1 VRRFLSRKFL
11 TPTVAA
17 QTRQRLRVEDLE
29 DRWCPAVITVD
40 DDRVQN
46 PNANFTTIT
55 AALAAANANDVIDV
69 YAGTY
74 TEQVMVSKVG
84 IKLVAVPSNGSDVVI
99 KSPATVAPVA
109 TIGAALVDVT
119 ATNVKVT
126 GFKID
131 STTDTDGNVSVDV
144 RVRGGGSATISNNTV
159 IGPAAPG
166 NPQFGV
172 GIQVGTSK
180 LTGTDGAG
188 TAKVTGNSVSN
199 YFGGGILVDGAGG
212 SATVKNNTVTG
223 RGAANGA
230 VAQYGVQVSRGATS
244 RVEGNTITANTN
256 GNNSGGIYFFQDG
269 GTNSVAAKNTVSGN
283 DIGIWLDTS
292 SATCAHAI
300 QVMNNDVTGNVGY
313 AGIFVQNSDG
323 VSIKNNSVFNNSTFN
338 GIALNGSSSV
348 EVENNSVHN
357 NPNADGIYVLNG
369 GNNQIQCNSSYSNG
383 FNGIFLDHSN
393 NNCVWNN
400 STWGNAANGINVQG
414 GTGNDIWLGSS
425 TTNVQDGILLQGA
438 TYTTIVGNALQS
450 NGGYGLRVLG
460 CDHTL
465 IAFNLITGNGAGSI
479 FVDSASTNTV
489 SIANRTD
496 TPPVVEGTSGS
507 GGTSQ
512 AYTCSF
518 AQADTDCSGLED

>member
-11 TPTVAA
+11 PPTGAA
-17 QTRQRLRVEDLE
+17 PTRPRLRAEALE

-40 DDRVQN
+40 DDRVQM

-55 AALAAANANDVIDV
+55 AALNAANPGDEIDV
-69 YAGTY
+69 YKGTY
-74 TEQVMVSKVG
+74 TEQVTVAKNG
-84 IKLVAVPSNGSDVVI
+84 IKLVAKPSNGSDVMI
-99 KSPATVAPVA
+99 KSPATVAAVA
-109 TIGAALVDVT
+109 TIGAALVDIT

-126 GFKID
+126 GFSID
-131 STTDTDGNVSVDV
+131 STTDTDGNVFVDV
-144 RVRGGGSATISNNTV
+144 RVSNGGSATISNNTV
-159 IGPAAPG
+159 VGPTSPG
-166 NPQFGV
+166 DPQFGI
-172 GIQVGTSK
+172 GIQVGTSR
-180 LTGTDGAG
+180 LTGTAGAG
-188 TAKVTGNSVSN
+188 TAKVTGNNVSN
-199 YFGGGILVDGAGG
+199 YFGAGILVDGAGG

-223 RGAANGA
+223 RGAANGGI
-230 VAQYGVQVSRGATS
+230 AQYGVQVSRGATS
-244 RVEGNTITANTN
+244 RVEGNTITANAN

-269 GTNSVAAKNTVSGN
+269 GTNSVAARNTVSGN

-292 SATCAHAI
+292 SATCGHAI
-300 QVMNNDVTGNVGY
+300 EVVNNDVTGNTGY
-313 AGIFVQNSDG
+313 AGVFVQNTNG
-323 VSIKNNSVFNNSTFN
+323 VEVENNSVFNNSTFN

-369 GNNQIQCNSSYSNG
+369 GNNQIQCNNSYSNG

-438 TYTTIVGNALQS
+438 TYTTVVGNALQS

-496 TPPVVEGTSGS
+496 APPVVEGTSGC

-518 AQADTDCSGLED
+518 AQADTDCSGLAD